1 MQAGYSVV
9 ILNIHEKVK
18 LLFNGDLGA
27 KKCFLFKRGQRIPKL
42 LERSN
47 SAS

>member
-1 MQAGYSVV
+1 MQAGDSVV

-27 KKCFLFKRGQRIPKL
+27 KKMFLVQKRSKNP
-42 LERSN
+42 
-47 SAS
+47 